1 MATKFIDRLCFLFT
15 GKLEEEKDNDKY
27 DPISAR
33 VADIRR
39 RIADLESRIG
49 RTKQSYQTPKV
60 QRQESLPMEK
70 TKDTKSSSLRD
81 DELAAIKAKLLGK
94 K

>member
-1 MATKFIDRLCFLFT
+1 MAAKFIDRLYFLFT
-15 GKLEEEKDNDKY
+15 GKIEKESDDRQE
-27 DPISAR
+27 DWIPAR

-49 RTKQSYQTPKV
+49 RTKEPNSNPQV
-60 QRQESLPMEK
+60 QRPAAPVHERRNE
-70 TKDTKSSSLRD
+70 
-81 DELAAIKAKLLGK
+81 ELDAIKAKLLGK

>member
-1 MATKFIDRLCFLFT
+1 MATKFIDRLYFLFT
-15 GKLEEEKDNDKY
+15 GKIEKESDDEEDWI
-27 DPISAR
+27 PAR

-49 RTKQSYQTPKV
+49 RTKEPYQNTQV
-60 QRQESLPMEK
+60 QRQETAPVHQRRNK
-70 TKDTKSSSLRD
+70 
-81 DELAAIKAKLLGK
+81 ELDAIKAKLLGK